1 MEKPWLKNYE
11 ESVSVNLVYPD
22 IPLHQILVDTARK
35 YPDNTA
41 TIFGNVVEP
50 LGNMLLDAKMTY
62 RELYDLTKHFAA
74 VLQQLGVEKGDRV
87 AIYMPN
93 CPQFII
99 AYYATLMC
107 GGIIV
112 PCNPQYVARELEHQ
126 LNDSGAETIVSL
138 SLMYPIV
145 KKIRSGTPLK
155 RVIVTNIKEYFPGLL
170 KFLFTLA
177 VEKKEGHYQDIHEGL
192 PAMEAAETY
201 WFQDLLRGAPT
212 EPTPVE
218 VSPKDTAVL
227 MYTGGTTGISK
238 GAELTHGNL
247 LANAIQTRHWF
258 TQSEEGKEVLLTALP
273 LFHSYGMTTCMN
285 HGVLLGGAML
295 LIPNPRILVHILKSI
310 NKHRPTMFTG
320 VPAMYVAIN
329 NYPEISKFDVSSIKG
344 CISGAAGLPVEVQEK
359 FQAITGGK
367 LVEGYG
373 LSEASPVTHAN
384 PVFGQ
389 NKIGTIGLPFPDT
402 EAKVVDVETGEQD
415 LPPGEVGELVI
426 RGPQVMKGYWN
437 RPDETAHSLRKGWL
451 HTGDIATMDEDGYF
465 KIVDRKKDMILA
477 TGGYNVYPREVEDV
491 LYQHPKV
498 LEVAV
503 AGIPVG
509 VEKGER
515 VKAYIVLKP
524 GETATE
530 EEMVAFCRENMAR
543 YKVPKFIEFRESLP
557 KTMVGK
563 ILRRVLVEEEKK
575 KLSTQ

>member
-1 MEKPWLKNYE
+1 MEKPWLRYYE
-11 ESVSVNLVYPD
+11 EGTPATIVYPD
-22 IPLHQILVDTARK
+22 IPLHQILVDTASK

-62 RELYDLTKHFAA
+62 REIYDLTKRFAA
-74 VLQQLGVEKGDRV
+74 ALQQLGVKKGDRV
-87 AIYMPN
+87 ALHMPN

-99 AYYATLMC
+99 AYYAILMC
-107 GGIIV
+107 GGIVV
-112 PCNPQYVARELEHQ
+112 PCNPAYVARELQHQ
-126 LNDSGAETIVSL
+126 INDSGAETIVSL
-138 SLMYPIV
+138 SLMYPTV
-145 KKIRSGTPLK
+145 KKIRPETLLK
-155 RVIVTNIKEYFPGLL
+155 RVIVTNIKEYFPGHL

-177 VEKKEGHYQDIHEGL
+177 VEKKEGHYQDISGD
-192 PAMEAAETY
+192 ADTY
-201 WFQDLLRGAPT
+201 WFQELLASAPP

-227 MYTGGTTGISK
+227 MYTGGTTGRSK
-238 GAELTHGNL
+238 GAELAHGNL
-247 LANAIQTRHWF
+247 LANAFQCRSWF
-258 TQSEEGKEVLLTALP
+258 TRTEEGKEVLLTAVP

-285 HGVLLGGAML
+285 HGVLIGGALL
-295 LIPNPRILVHILKSI
+295 LIPNPRVLIHVLKSI
-310 NKHRPTMFTG
+310 NKHHPATFTG

-329 NYPEISKFDVSSIKG
+329 EYPEISKFDVSSIKA

-359 FQAITGGK
+359 FEAITGGK

-402 EAKVVDVETGEQD
+402 EAKVVDVETGEKD

-426 RGPQVMKGYWN
+426 KGPQVMKGYWN
-437 RPDETAHSLRKGWL
+437 RPEETANALRKGWL
-451 HTGDIATMDEDGYF
+451 HTGDIARIDEDGYF
-465 KIVDRKKDMILA
+465 QIVDRKKDMILGA
-477 TGGYNVYPREVEDV
+477 GGYNIYPREVEDV

-498 LEVAV
+498 LEAAV

-530 EEMVAFCRENMAR
+530 EEMIAFCRENMAR

-563 ILRRVLVEEEKK
+563 ILRRVLVEEDKK
-575 KLSTQ
+575 KLSAQ

>member
-1 MEKPWLKNYE
+1 MEKPWLKHYE
-11 ESVSVNLVYPD
+11 EDVPATIAYPD
-22 IPLHQILVDTARK
+22 IPLHQILADTARK
-35 YPDNTA
+35 YPNHTA

-62 RELYDLTKHFAA
+62 REIYDLTKRFAA
-74 VLQQLGVEKGDRV
+74 ALQQLGVEKGDRV
-87 AIYMPN
+87 ALYMPN

-99 AYYATLMC
+99 AYYATFMC
-107 GGIIV
+107 GGIVV

-145 KKIRSGTPLK
+145 KKIRAETPLK

-201 WFQDLLRGAPT
+201 WFQDLLRGVLA

-238 GAELTHGNL
+238 GAELTHGNM
-247 LANAIQTRHWF
+247 LANAIQCRSWF
-258 TQSEEGKEVLLTALP
+258 TKSEEGKEVLLTALP

-285 HGVLLGGAML
+285 QGVLLGGAML
-295 LIPNPRILVHILKSI
+295 LIPNPRVLIHTLKSI

-329 NYPEISKFDVSSIKG
+329 NYPEISKFDVSSISS

-359 FQAITGGK
+359 FQAITGGR

-402 EAKVVDVETGEQD
+402 EAKVVDVETGEKD

-426 RGPQVMKGYWN
+426 KGPQVMKGYWN
-437 RPDETAHSLRKGWL
+437 RPDETANSLRKGWL
-451 HTGDIATMDEDGYF
+451 HTGDIATMDQDGYF
-465 KIVDRKKDMILA
+465 QIVDRKKDMILGA
-477 TGGYNVYPREVEDV
+477 GGYNIYPREVEDV

-509 VEKGER
+509 VERGER

-524 GETATE
+524 GQTATE
-530 EEMVAFCRENMAR
+530 EEMIAFCRENMAR

>member
-11 ESVSVNLVYPD
+11 ENVPPTIAYPE
-22 IPLHQILVDTARK
+22 IPLHQILVNTARK

-41 TIFGNVVEP
+41 TIFGNVADK

-62 RELYDLTKHFAA
+62 RQLYDLTKRFAA

-87 AIYMPN
+87 AIYLPN

-107 GGIIV
+107 GGIVV
-112 PCNPQYVARELEHQ
+112 PCNPEYVARELQHQ
-126 LNDSGAETIVSL
+126 LNDSGTETIVCL
-138 SLMYPIV
+138 SLMYPTV
-145 KKIRSGTPLK
+145 KKIRAETPLK

-201 WFQDLLRGAPT
+201 WFQDLLRGAQA

-227 MYTGGTTGISK
+227 MYTGGTTGVSK
-238 GAELTHGNL
+238 GAELTHGNM
-247 LANAIQTRHWF
+247 LANAMQTRYWF
-258 TQSEEGKEVLLTALP
+258 TVSEEGKEVLLTALP
-273 LFHSYGMTTCMN
+273 LFHSYGMTTCLN
-285 HGVLLGGAML
+285 HGVLIGGAML
-295 LIPNPRILVHILKSI
+295 LIPNPRILIHVLKSI
-310 NKHRPTMFTG
+310 SKHHPTVFTG
-320 VPAMYVAIN
+320 VPAMYVSIN
-329 NYPEISKFDVSSIKG
+329 NYQEINKFDVSSIKA

-384 PVFGQ
+384 PIFGQ

-402 EAKVVDVETGEQD
+402 EARIMDVETGEKD

-426 RGPQVMKGYWN
+426 KGPQVMRGYWKK
-437 RPDETAHSLRKGWL
+437 PEETANTLRKGWL
-451 HTGDIATMDEDGYF
+451 HTGDIATMDGDGYF
-465 KIVDRKKDMILA
+465 KIVDRKKDMILGA
-477 TGGYNVYPREVEDV
+477 GGYNIYPREVEDV
-491 LYQHPKV
+491 IYQHPKI
-498 LEVAV
+498 LEAAV
-503 AGIPVG
+503 AGIPMG

-530 EEMVAFCRENMAR
+530 EEMIAFCRENMAP
-543 YKVPKFIEFRESLP
+543 YKVPRFVEFRESLP

-575 KLSTQ
+575 KLPTQ

>member
-11 ESVSVNLVYPD
+11 EGVPATIAYPD
-22 IPLHQILVDTARK
+22 IPLHQILAETARK
-35 YPDNTA
+35 YPNNTA

-62 RELYDLTKHFAA
+62 REIYDLTKRFAA
-74 VLQQLGVEKGDRV
+74 VLQQLGVKKGDRV
-87 AIYMPN
+87 ALYLPN
-93 CPQFII
+93 CPQFVI

-107 GGIIV
+107 GGIVV
-112 PCNPQYVARELEHQ
+112 PCNAAYVARELQHQ

-138 SLMYPIV
+138 SLMYPTV
-145 KKIRSGTPLK
+145 KKIRAETPLK
-155 RVIVTNIKEYFPGLL
+155 QVIVTNIKEYFPGLL

-177 VEKKEGHYQDIHEGL
+177 VEKKEGHYQDISGD
-192 PAMEAAETY
+192 ADTY
-201 WFQDLLRGAPT
+201 GFQDLLASAAA

-218 VSPKDTAVL
+218 VGPKDTAVL

-238 GAELTHGNL
+238 GAELTHGNM

-258 TQSEEGKEVLLTALP
+258 TVSEKGKETLLTALP

-285 HGVLLGGAML
+285 HGVLIGGAML
-295 LIPNPRILVHILKSI
+295 LIPNPRVLIHTLKSI

-329 NYPEISKFDVSSIKG
+329 NYPEISKFDVSSIKA

-359 FQAITGGK
+359 FEAITGGK

-389 NKIGTIGLPFPDT
+389 NKIGTIGVPFPDT
-402 EAKVVDVETGEQD
+402 EARVVDVETGEKG

-426 RGPQVMKGYWN
+426 KGPQVMKGYWN
-437 RPDETAHSLRKGWL
+437 NPEETANTLRKGWL
-451 HTGDIATMDEDGYF
+451 HTGDIARMDEEGYF
-465 KIVDRKKDMILA
+465 QIVDRKKDMILGA
-477 TGGYNVYPREVEDV
+477 GGYNIYPREVEDV

-498 LEVAV
+498 LEAAV

-509 VEKGER
+509 LERGER

-530 EEMVAFCRENMAR
+530 EEMIAFCRENMAR

-575 KLSTQ
+575 KLT

>member
-1 MEKPWLKNYE
+1 MEKPWFKHYE
-11 ESVSVNLVYPD
+11 EGVPETIAYPD
-22 IPLHQILVDTARK
+22 IPLHQILVDTAGK
-35 YPDNTA
+35 YSNNTA
-41 TIFGNVVEP
+41 IIFGNVVEP

-62 RELYDLTKHFAA
+62 RELYNLTKRFAA
-74 VLQQLGVEKGDRV
+74 VLQQLGVKKGDRV
-87 AIYMPN
+87 ALYMPN

-107 GGIIV
+107 GGIVV
-112 PCNPQYVARELEHQ
+112 PCNPAYVARELEHQ

-138 SLMYPIV
+138 SLMYPTV
-145 KKIRSGTPLK
+145 KKIRAETPLK

-177 VEKKEGHYQDIHEGL
+177 IEKKEGHYQDISGD
-192 PAMEAAETY
+192 ADTY
-201 WFQDLLRGAPT
+201 EFQDLLASAPA
-212 EPTPVE
+212 EPTSVE
-218 VSPKDTAVL
+218 ISPKDTAVL

-238 GAELTHGNL
+238 GAELTHSNM

-258 TQSEEGKEVLLTALP
+258 TKSEEGKEVLLTALP

-285 HGVLLGGAML
+285 QGVLIGGAML
-295 LIPNPRILVHILKSI
+295 LIPNPRVLIHTLKSI

-329 NYPEISKFDVSSIKG
+329 NYPEINKFDVSSIKA

-384 PVFGQ
+384 PIFGQ
-389 NKIGTIGLPFPDT
+389 NKIGTIGVPFPDT
-402 EAKVVDVETGEQD
+402 EAKVVDVEAGEKD
-415 LPPGEVGELVI
+415 LPPGEVGELAI
-426 RGPQVMKGYWN
+426 KGPQVMRGYWN
-437 RPDETAHSLRKGWL
+437 RPEETANTLRKGWL
-451 HTGDIATMDEDGYF
+451 HTGDIARMDEDGYF
-465 KIVDRKKDMILA
+465 QIVDRKKDMILGA
-477 TGGYNVYPREVEDV
+477 GGYNIYPREVEDV

-498 LEVAV
+498 LEAAV

-530 EEMVAFCRENMAR
+530 EEMIAFCRENMAR

-575 KLSTQ
+575 KLA

>member
-1 MEKPWLKNYE
+1 MEKPWLKHYE
-11 ESVSVNLVYPD
+11 EVVPATIAYPD
-22 IPLHQILVDTARK
+22 IPLHQILVDTAHK
-35 YPDNTA
+35 YPNNTA

-62 RELYDLTKHFAA
+62 RELYDLTKRFAA

-87 AIYMPN
+87 AIYLPN

-107 GGIIV
+107 GGIVV
-112 PCNPQYVARELEHQ
+112 PCNPAYVARELQHQ
-126 LNDSGAETIVSL
+126 LNDSGAETILSL
-138 SLMYPIV
+138 SLMYPTV
-145 KKIRSGTPLK
+145 KKIRAETPLK

-177 VEKKEGHYQDIHEGL
+177 VEKKEGHYQDIHADL

-201 WFQDLLRGAPT
+201 WFQDLLASAT
-212 EPTPVE
+212 AEPTPVE
-218 VSPKDTAVL
+218 VGPKDTAVL

-238 GAELTHGNL
+238 GAELTHGNM
-247 LANAIQTRHWF
+247 LANAIQTRNWF
-258 TQSEEGKEVLLTALP
+258 TVSEEGKETLLTALP

-285 HGVLLGGAML
+285 HGVLIGGAML
-295 LIPNPRILVHILKSI
+295 LIPNPRVLIHTLKSI

-320 VPAMYVAIN
+320 VPAMYVSIN
-329 NYPEISKFDVSSIKG
+329 NYPEISKFDVSSIKA

-359 FQAITGGK
+359 FEAITGGK

-389 NKIGTIGLPFPDT
+389 NKIGTIGVPFPDT
-402 EAKVVDVETGEQD
+402 EARVVDVETGEKG

-426 RGPQVMKGYWN
+426 KGPQVMKGYWN
-437 RPDETAHSLRKGWL
+437 NLQETANTLRKGWL

-465 KIVDRKKDMILA
+465 RIVDRKKDMILGA
-477 TGGYNVYPREVEDV
+477 GGYNIYPREVEDV

-498 LEVAV
+498 LEAAV

-530 EEMVAFCRENMAR
+530 EEMIAFCRENMAR
-543 YKVPKFIEFRESLP
+543 YKVPRFIEFRESLP

-575 KLSTQ
+575 KLT

>member
-1 MEKPWLKNYE
+1 MEKPWLEHYE
-11 ESVSVNLVYPD
+11 ESVPATIAYPD
-22 IPLHQILVDTARK
+22 TPLHQILVDTARK
-35 YPDNTA
+35 YPNNTA

-62 RELYDLTKHFAA
+62 REIYDLTKRFAA
-74 VLQQLGVEKGDRV
+74 ALQQLGVKKGDRV
-87 AIYMPN
+87 ALYLPN

-112 PCNPQYVARELEHQ
+112 PCNPAYVARELQHQ
-126 LNDSGAETIVSL
+126 LNDSRAETIVSL
-138 SLMYPIV
+138 SLMYPTV
-145 KKIRSGTPLK
+145 KKIRAETPLK

-201 WFQDLLRGAPT
+201 WFQDLLRGAAT

-218 VSPKDTAVL
+218 VGPKDTAVL
-227 MYTGGTTGISK
+227 MYTGGTTGLSK

-247 LANAIQTRHWF
+247 LANAIQCRSWF
-258 TQSEEGKEVLLTALP
+258 TKSEEGKEVLLTALP

-285 HGVLLGGAML
+285 QGVLMGGAML
-295 LIPNPRILVHILKSI
+295 LIPNPRVLIHTLKSI
-310 NKHRPTMFTG
+310 NKHHPTMFTG

-329 NYPEISKFDVSSIKG
+329 NYPEISKFDVSSIKS
-344 CISGAAGLPVEVQEK
+344 CISGAAGLPVEVQEN
-359 FQAITGGK
+359 FEAITGGK

-384 PVFGQ
+384 PIFGQ
-389 NKIGTIGLPFPDT
+389 NKIGTIGVPFPDT
-402 EAKVVDVETGEQD
+402 EAKVVDVETGEKD

-426 RGPQVMKGYWN
+426 KGPQVMRGYWN
-437 RPDETAHSLRKGWL
+437 RPAETANSLRKGWL
-451 HTGDIATMDEDGYF
+451 HTGDIATMDGDGYF
-465 KIVDRKKDMILA
+465 KIVDRKKDMILGA
-477 TGGYNVYPREVEDV
+477 GGYNIYPREVEDV

-498 LEVAV
+498 LEAAV

-530 EEMVAFCRENMAR
+530 EEMIAFCRENMAR
-543 YKVPKFIEFRESLP
+543 YKVPKFVEFRESLP

-575 KLSTQ
+575 KLVQ

>member
-1 MEKPWLKNYE
+1 MEKPWLRYYE
-11 ESVSVNLVYPD
+11 EGTPATIAYPD
-22 IPLHQILVDTARK
+22 IPVHQILVDTASK

-62 RELYDLTKHFAA
+62 REIYDLSKRFATA
-74 VLQQLGVEKGDRV
+74 LQQLGVKKGDRV
-87 AIYMPN
+87 ALHMPN
-93 CPQFII
+93 CPQFVV

-107 GGIIV
+107 GGVIV
-112 PCNPQYVARELEHQ
+112 PCNPAYVARELQHQ
-126 LNDSGAETIVSL
+126 INDSGAETIISFSL
-138 SLMYPIV
+138 RYPRV
-145 KKIRSGTPLK
+145 KKIRADTPLK
-155 RVIVTNIKEYFPGLL
+155 RVIVTNIKEYFPGHL

-177 VEKKEGHYQDIHEGL
+177 VEKKEGHYQDISGD
-192 PAMEAAETY
+192 ADTY
-201 WFQDLLRGAPT
+201 WFQELLASAPA

-247 LANAIQTRHWF
+247 LANVFQCRSWF
-258 TQSEEGKEVLLTALP
+258 TRTEEGKEVLLTAVP

-285 HGVLLGGAML
+285 HGVLIGGALL
-295 LIPNPRILVHILKSI
+295 LIPDPRVLIHVLKSI
-310 NKHRPTMFTG
+310 NKHHPTVFTG
-320 VPAMYVAIN
+320 VPAMYNVISN
-329 NYPEISKFDVSSIKG
+329 HSEISKFDVSSIKA

-359 FQAITGGK
+359 FEAITGGK

-402 EAKVVDVETGEQD
+402 EAKVVDVETGEKD

-437 RPDETAHSLRKGWL
+437 RPEETANALRKGWL
-451 HTGDIATMDEDGYF
+451 HTGDIARIDEDGYF
-465 KIVDRKKDMILA
+465 QIVDRKKDMILGA
-477 TGGYNVYPREVEDV
+477 GGYNIYPREVEDV

-498 LEVAV
+498 LEAAV
-503 AGIPVG
+503 AGVPVG
-509 VEKGER
+509 VERGER
-515 VKAYIVLKP
+515 VKAYVVLKP

-530 EEMVAFCRENMAR
+530 EEMIAFCRENMAR

-575 KLSTQ
+575 KLSAQ

>member
-1 MEKPWLKNYE
+1 MEKPWLRYYE
-11 ESVSVNLVYPD
+11 EGTPATIVYPD
-22 IPLHQILVDTARK
+22 IPLHQILVDTASK

-62 RELYDLTKHFAA
+62 REIYDLTKRFAA
-74 VLQQLGVEKGDRV
+74 ALQQLGVKKGDRV
-87 AIYMPN
+87 ALHMPN

-99 AYYATLMC
+99 AYYAILMC
-107 GGIIV
+107 GGIVV
-112 PCNPQYVARELEHQ
+112 PCNPAYVARELQHQ
-126 LNDSGAETIVSL
+126 INDSGAETIVSL
-138 SLMYPIV
+138 SLMYPTV
-145 KKIRSGTPLK
+145 KKIRPETLLK
-155 RVIVTNIKEYFPGLL
+155 RVIVTNIKEYFPGHL

-177 VEKKEGHYQDIHEGL
+177 VEKKEGHYQDISGD
-192 PAMEAAETY
+192 ADTY
-201 WFQDLLRGAPT
+201 WFQELLASAPP

-227 MYTGGTTGISK
+227 MYTGGTTGRSK
-238 GAELTHGNL
+238 GAELAHGNL
-247 LANAIQTRHWF
+247 LANAFQCRSWF
-258 TQSEEGKEVLLTALP
+258 TRTEEGKEVLLTAVP

-285 HGVLLGGAML
+285 HGVLIGGALL
-295 LIPNPRILVHILKSI
+295 LIPNPRVLIHVLKSI
-310 NKHRPTMFTG
+310 NKHHPATFTG

-329 NYPEISKFDVSSIKG
+329 EYPEISKFDVSSIKA

-359 FQAITGGK
+359 FEAITGGK

-402 EAKVVDVETGEQD
+402 EAKVVDVETGEKD

-426 RGPQVMKGYWN
+426 KGPQVMKGYWN
-437 RPDETAHSLRKGWL
+437 RPEETANALRKGWL
-451 HTGDIATMDEDGYF
+451 HTGDIARIDEDGYF
-465 KIVDRKKDMILA
+465 QIVDRKKDMILGA
-477 TGGYNVYPREVEDV
+477 GVYNIYPREVEDV

-498 LEVAV
+498 LEAAV

-530 EEMVAFCRENMAR
+530 EEMIAFCRENMAR

-563 ILRRVLVEEEKK
+563 ILRRVLVEEDKK
-575 KLSTQ
+575 KLSAQ